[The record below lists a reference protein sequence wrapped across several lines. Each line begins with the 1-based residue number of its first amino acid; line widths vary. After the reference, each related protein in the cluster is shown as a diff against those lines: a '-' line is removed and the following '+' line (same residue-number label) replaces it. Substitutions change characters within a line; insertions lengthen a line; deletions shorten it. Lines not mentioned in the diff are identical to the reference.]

1 MFLGPEECA
10 ATSTR
15 GAAAVA
21 PDVML
26 APCIGNRFI
35 RTPEDTPTDAQDP
48 PADVRGRTGP
58 FGTRRVAENAPP
70 FSRRHG
76 KSNFS
81 QRLET
86 RSGNWTEIGKRTR
99 NEPCNRKLRKLG
111 SDEDAD
117 SLRNFV
123 VLMNRRH
130 VRRCGAGDG
139 RGNDEDFHRG
149 SSRDERPVATTPVVN
164 SYTAAFL
171 LLRTNEKE
179 PSTAP
184 APAPVARVDSASPSL
199 HAVTEI

>member
-1 MFLGPEECA
+1 MSCSRRASGTGSYGHLKIRRLTLKTRPPTCA
-10 ATSTR
+10 GELDPSTR
-15 GAAAVA
+15 AGSRKTHR
-21 PDVML
+21 
-26 APCIGNRFI
+26 RF
-35 RTPEDTPTDAQDP
+35 P
-48 PADVRGRTGP
+48 G
-58 FGTRRVAENAPP
+58 GTVNPI
-70 FSRRHG
+70 SRSDWRHG
-76 KSNFS
+76 
-81 QRLET
+81 Q
-86 RSGNWTEIGKRTR
+86 EIGKRTR

-111 SDEDAD
+111 SDEDGD

-139 RGNDEDFHRG
+139 RGNDEEFHRG

-164 SYTAAFL
+164 SYTAAVL

-179 PSTAP
+179 TSTAP